1 MLCGTRTCSRLA
13 HALHYCDRRP
23 LANIYSGISCNVGCE
38 VGCEVGCDVG
48 CGVGCDVGCG
58 VGCDVGCDVG
68 CGVGSTCMGADFAP
82 LGGIMAGSAGGMTF
96 GSGDLIPE
104 IGSTTGPSSG
114 ISNGATSVFLSAL
127 PLVLSG

>member
-1 MLCGTRTCSRLA
+1 VFGAGASGAVFVLVG
-13 HALHYCDRRP
+13 AL
-23 LANIYSGISCNVGCE
+23 LGCALL
-38 VGCEVGCDVG
+38 GC
-48 CGVGCDVGCG
+48 
-58 VGCDVGCDVG
+58 
-68 CGVGSTCMGADFAP
+68 AL
-82 LGGIMAGSAGGMTF
+82 LGGIIAGSAGGMTF

>member
-1 MLCGTRTCSRLA
+1 MRCITATGA
-13 HALHYCDRRP
+13 KP
-23 LANIYSGISCNVGCE
+23 QNIYSGISCNVSYEFGCE
-38 VGCEVGCDVG
+38 
-48 CGVGCDVGCG
+48 

-68 CGVGSTCMGADFAP
+68 CEAGCEVGSTCIGTDFAP

-114 ISNGATSVFLSAL
+114 ISKGVTSVFFNAL
-127 PLVLSG
+127 PLVFSG

>member
-1 MLCGTRTCSRLA
+1 MTTGFDTGAAGAVFVLVG
-13 HALHYCDRRP
+13 AL
-23 LANIYSGISCNVGCE
+23 LGC
-38 VGCEVGCDVG
+38 
-48 CGVGCDVGCG
+48 
-58 VGCDVGCDVG
+58 
-68 CGVGSTCMGADFAP
+68 AL

-114 ISNGATSVFLSAL
+114 ISNGATSVFFSAL